1 MYRHILVPTDGSKL
15 AHEAAVHALL
25 LAKAVGARITALT
38 VEPDF
43 MSDRM
48 VEIATQA
55 RAQAASALK
64 EIGDEA
70 KAAGVPC
77 ETVIMTNRNPH
88 EAILAAAIDKGCDII
103 VMASHGQS
111 GIMSII
117 LGSVTA
123 KVATQA
129 TVPVLVYH

>member
-38 VEPDF
+38 VEPNF

-48 VEIATQA
+48 AEIAKQTS
-55 RAQAASALK
+55 AQAASALK
-64 EIGDEA
+64 EIGNEA

-77 ETVIMTNRNPH
+77 ETVIMTHNSPD
-88 EAILAAAIDKGCDII
+88 EAILATAIEKGCDII